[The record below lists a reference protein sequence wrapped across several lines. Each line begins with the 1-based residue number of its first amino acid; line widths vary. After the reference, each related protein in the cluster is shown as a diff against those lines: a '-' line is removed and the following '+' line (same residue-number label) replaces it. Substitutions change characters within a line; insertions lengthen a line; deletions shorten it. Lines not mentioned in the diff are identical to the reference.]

1 MGAIAEPA
9 EAGRYLAEDMYDYPL
24 CFHCVRWSPFMVYL
38 EDNKQAHKFRPFE
51 KGMQLYCAACVPK
64 QVDFERKYPGEKL
77 YREESILNDQQL
89 MALLGRFQYEHPNK
103 EGFAELDRVII
114 TENAKL
120 QPYKKTAKKPLPL
133 RCKAAQLTELFP
145 AVHRMENRKFPSY
158 RAMRAAVRAK
168 AAAISEGYMNLTENE
183 QSQLQDNFDVL
194 VDRTPMHAKISSQQQ
209 RSLMPPPVTPFRPVT
224 PEPAAYETVSSLGD
238 TSSMSTESR
247 VDALRM
253 DPTSDDESNA
263 SSLEGSLALSSQE
276 PPSHAAN
283 APRPPPSTQSD
294 LGLSSQDVSIP
305 GNGSRINLAGD
316 SQHVPGTQQ
325 TSSQSLHLSSQDISD
340 QHGGIALPPQSITRV
355 NSSDSDSSTAS
366 VASTRSRKR
375 SSSVSERSASPAAVS
390 APPTPN
396 DGQQAGP
403 SSKRARND
411 IPTNPTPAQFVR
423 NPVGRM
429 PRLKGA

>member
-64 QVDFERKYPGEKL
+64 QADFERKYPGEKL

-103 EGFAELDRVII
+103 DGFAELDRVII

-120 QPYKKTAKKPLPL
+120 QPYKKLAKKPLPL
-133 RCKAAQLTELFP
+133 RCKAALLTDLFP
-145 AVHRMENRKFPSY
+145 AMHRMENRKFPSY
-158 RAMRAAVRAK
+158 RAMRSAVRAK
-168 AAAISEGYMNLTENE
+168 ATAIAEGYMNLTETE

-224 PEPAAYETVSSLGD
+224 PEQAAHETMSSLGD
-238 TSSMSTESR
+238 VSNMSSESR

-253 DPTSDDESNA
+253 DLNSDDESNA
-263 SSLEGSLALSSQE
+263 SSLEGSLARSSQE
-276 PPSHAAN
+276 PSSHAAN

-305 GNGSRINLAGD
+305 GNGIIPGGD
-316 SQHVPGTQQ
+316 SQRVAGTQQ
-325 TSSQSLHLSSQDISD
+325 TSSESIHLSSQDISD
-340 QHGGIALPPQSITRV
+340 EPNLRVALPAPRITRV
-355 NSSDSDSSTAS
+355 NTSDSDSSTAS
-366 VASTRSRKR
+366 VMSTRSRKR
-375 SSSVSERSASPAAVS
+375 SSSASDRSESPVAV
-390 APPTPN
+390 PPTPN